1 MTKQIAF
8 MAYID
13 SKRITDECI
22 ANPAL
27 LAEILHYVAKCE
39 DDWLS
44 NLIAEASEEVRCVYD
59 PVQVGFLLRMMAD
72 RVEAAETAQNI
83 INVDDDELVIVREAT
98 PAIDGVPIPP
108 ETEEV

>member
-13 SKRITDECI
+13 SKRIADDCI

-27 LAEILHYVAKCE
+27 LAEILHCVAKCE

-44 NLIAEASEEVRCVYD
+44 NLIKEASEEVRYVYD
-59 PVQVGFLLRMMAD
+59 PVQVGFLLRMLAD

-83 INVDDDELVIVREAT
+83 INVDDELVIVREAT
-98 PAIDGVPIPP
+98 PIIDGVPIPP